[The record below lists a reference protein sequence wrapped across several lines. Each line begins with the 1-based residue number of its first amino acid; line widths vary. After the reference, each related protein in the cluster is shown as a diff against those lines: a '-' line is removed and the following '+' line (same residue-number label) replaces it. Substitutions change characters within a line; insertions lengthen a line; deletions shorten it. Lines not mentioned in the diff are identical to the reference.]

1 VLVAAISCAQIDWRA
16 VEKIIG
22 FFLGICQQIQGRKSM
37 KDNRSFYMV
46 GGDLKL
52 FESASQFLL
61 GNGFVALLYKI
72 AGATKRK
79 QKSKEKY
86 IYFLDSLWLCSVL

>member
-1 VLVAAISCAQIDWRA
+1 MIV
-16 VEKIIG
+16 
-22 FFLGICQQIQGRKSM
+22 
-37 KDNRSFYMV
+37 
-46 GGDLKL
+46 GDLKL

-86 IYFLDSLWLCSVL
+86 IYFYWIRFDYVQSFDFIQVTLKVHLHAPCRPTRSA